1 MNLVM
6 SVVCEIGIGD
16 VIAEHGAAHGGRCF
30 GWSRRLLCLGNHGL
44 WLGIAHDDA
53 GLENGV
59 VDDFAQK
66 NGVGGLGGYCREEIA
81 RGGDCR
87 GCAFGRGDY
96 GERIAGG

>member
-16 VIAEHGAAHGGRCF
+16 VIAKHGAACGGLCF
-30 GWSRRLLCLGNHGL
+30 GRSRRLLCLGNHGL

-53 GLENGV
+53 SLIDGV

-66 NGVGGLGGYCREEIA
+66 NGVGGLGGYCREEVA
-81 RGGDCR
+81 RGGDSR
-87 GCAFGRGDY
+87 GCAFGRGDD